1 MSGVA
6 VAQYV
11 QDALADQSE
20 LVARHLMEENGYIY
34 VCGGL
39 EMGRAVKRAVAQA
52 LAKHPEISNAT
63 TEIAAKRLVARLF
76 ASHQIVTEL
85 W

>member
-1 MSGVA
+1 
-6 VAQYV
+6 V
-11 QDALADQSE
+11 QDAVSDQSE
-20 LVARHLMEENGYIY
+20 LVARHLIEENGYIY

-39 EMGRAVKRAVAQA
+39 EMGRAVKHSIAQA
-52 LAKHPEISNAT
+52 LVRHPDISNAA
-63 TEIAAKRLVARLF
+63 TEIAAKRLVARLL